1 MFKRPL
7 IKWAALINAEL
18 AAYDHRPAR
27 ERSLLRITTV
37 LTGAALTALMLRG
50 LWWAI
55 DR

>member
-37 LTGAALTALMLRG
+37 LTGAALTGLMLRG